1 LSDRQKAAFRSQN
14 CPTKQPHAIGN
25 GEIGPVVGADRT
37 RQQELIMPS
46 LPSVPERWDVEAD
59 VVVVGFGAAG
69 MAASVSAHDLGCDV
83 VILEKAPEGQEGG
96 NTRVAGQGYLNTSSV
111 EKAVAYLTALCG
123 PYTVPAPMIRVW
135 AEEMGKNNE
144 WLASLGGDPQEHQHQ
159 PVGIEFPDLPGADCV
174 HKFHDGPT
182 YGYSLT
188 WQLFERLVKQRPI
201 RVLYETPGRSL
212 IQHDLTKEILGVRAE
227 KDGRTVAVKAR
238 KGVVLTCG
246 GFENNQEMIRTYLPG
261 VPYCYTSG
269 SPHNTGDGIT
279 MAMTVGADLWHMNN
293 YAGPSMALK
302 VPEVATTFSMQ
313 ALHFSKI
320 IPGGMIVV
328 GPDARRFTDEKFKTR
343 HGKVPVNGRWLPLS
357 TPVPMHM
364 VFDHTMF
371 AAGPLY
377 DKHPSHGWT
386 QIVERYDWSE
396 DNSAELAK
404 GWVTRAD
411 SIEALAALIGVDPR
425 TLAETVARWNGF
437 CEMRHDA
444 EFGRTLMLEPILKPP
459 FYAVELSPSM
469 LNTQG
474 GPRRNERG
482 QIVRP
487 DGSPIARL
495 YSAGEL
501 GSIYSYLY
509 QGTGNIGECLA
520 FGRTSG
526 RNAAAESA
534 WDR

>member
-1 LSDRQKAAFRSQN
+1 MNHQTPVPRQ
-14 CPTKQPHAIGN
+14 
-25 GEIGPVVGADRT
+25 
-37 RQQELIMPS
+37 
-46 LPSVPERWDVEAD
+46 WDVEAD

-69 MAASVSAHDLGCDV
+69 MAAAVTAHDLGAKV

-111 EKAVAYLTALCG
+111 EHAMQYLNALCG
-123 PYTVPAPMIRVW
+123 PYTVPQAMVRVW
-135 AEEMGKNNE
+135 AEEMGQNND
-144 WLASLGGDPQEHQHQ
+144 WLRSLGGDPQEHQHP
-159 PVGIEFPDLPGADCV
+159 PVGIEFPDLPGSECV

-182 YGYSLT
+182 YGYSYT

-201 RVLYETPGRSL
+201 DILYETPGREL
-212 IQHDLTKEILGVRAE
+212 IQHDTTREILGVRAQRA
-227 KDGRTVAVKAR
+227 GRSITVKAS

-246 GFENNQEMIRTYLPG
+246 GFENNQQMIRDYLPG
-261 VPYCYTSG
+261 VPYCFTSG
-269 SPHNTGDGIT
+269 TPYNEGDGIT
-279 MAMTVGADLWHMNN
+279 MAMSVGADLWHMNN

-302 VPEVATTFSMQ
+302 VPEVRTSFSMQ
-313 ALHFSKI
+313 ALHYSKET
-320 IPGGMIVV
+320 PGGMIVV

-343 HGKVPVNGRWLPLS
+343 HGKIPVNGVWLPLS
-357 TPVPMHM
+357 TPCPMYLI
-364 VFDHTMF
+364 FDHTLF
-371 AAGPLY
+371 SAGPLY

-386 QIVERYDWSE
+386 QIIERYEWST

-404 GWVTRAD
+404 GWIKTAGSLADLASVVGLDPVALEATVSQWNHDCEAGQDRA
-411 SIEALAALIGVDPR
+411 
-425 TLAETVARWNGF
+425 
-437 CEMRHDA
+437 
-444 EFGRTLMLEPILKPP
+444 FGRTLMLRPIVDGP

-474 GPRRNERG
+474 GPRRNEQA

-487 DGSPIARL
+487 DGTAIPRL

-520 FGRTSG
+520 FGRVSG
-526 RNAAAESA
+526 RNAAAETP
-534 WDR
+534 WG